1 MSGTHFL
8 KTTWLRAQGASEAR
22 FADLTWIIELNSRP
36 PKIGR
41 RWSLMLGHSSA
52 TTFSSSSV
60 LKPLSR
66 MGRHLFANFRPV
78 GSVANRPCIAD
89 LKLRRDSG
97 IFFGRAAT
105 CLAWASSIN
114 MRSSSCRLSVWLTT
128 AATTGGGTGDWTT
141 GCSRT
146 TCHQNRMSQHGIAS
160 NVPWWEPWGTARGKC
175 MSGGLL

>member
-1 MSGTHFL
+1 MTHCTMSGTHFL

-41 RWSLMLGHSSA
+41 RWSLTLGHSSA
-52 TTFSSSSV
+52 TVCAETLESALLTSNFV
-60 LKPLSR
+60 GIPRLP
-66 MGRHLFANFRPV
+66 RHL
-78 GSVANRPCIAD
+78 
-89 LKLRRDSG
+89 L
-97 IFFGRAAT
+97 
-105 CLAWASSIN
+105 WASS
-114 MRSSSCRLSVWLTT
+114 RRLSVWLTT

-141 GCSRT
+141 GFSRT